1 MKFLT
6 DVNASGS
13 VAKWLVE
20 MGHDVTQV
28 VSADSRMS
36 DDSILTW
43 ALAEKRIIVTTDKD
57 FEEMVWR
64 EGKPHNGLLRLENL
78 PRLRRQTLLEYVL
91 AHHGKDLEEGAVVI
105 ALETK
110 TRVRRPSRR

>member
-13 VAKWLVE
+13 VAKWLLE
-20 MGHDVTQV
+20 MGHDVAQV
-28 VSADSRMS
+28 INVDSRMS
-36 DDSILTW
+36 DDAILSW
-43 ALAEKRIIVTTDKD
+43 ALAEQRIIVTTDKD

-64 EGKPHNGLLRLENL
+64 EAKPHNGLLRLENL
-78 PRLRRQTLLEYVL
+78 PRSRRQILLEYVL
-91 AHHGKDLEEGAVVI
+91 AHHGQDLEEGAVVI

-110 TRVRRPSRR
+110 TRVRRPSHR